1 VAEETLGET
10 AQPIER
16 HAVLADDPSRA
27 GVGVGDRIAVSDSPA
42 PESTQVR
49 RLLVLI
55 PAYNE
60 EGAVGTVVQQV
71 RSVCPNATVAVV
83 DDGSW
88 DATANVAWA
97 AGAEV
102 LQLPHHLGLGGAV
115 QMGYRFAYEQGFD
128 RVVRVDGD
136 GQHNPEE
143 IPKLLAALDEG
154 DYDLATGSRFLESN
168 GYEIEPLRRLGGL
181 IFSWILRPILGQK
194 ITDPTSGF
202 IAVNRRALEVFSRS
216 FPLEY
221 PEIEALVVLKRKAL
235 RFRETPA
242 RMRPRLAG
250 VSTIGNWK
258 AVYYMVRVLLG
269 VFVNVIKYERRFHQ
283 GKRG

>member
-1 VAEETLGET
+1 VN
-10 AQPIER
+10 
-16 HAVLADDPSRA
+16 PSSLWD
-27 GVGVGDRIAVSDSPA
+27 GGP
-42 PESTQVR
+42 
-49 RLLVLI
+49 LLVLI
-55 PAYNE
+55 PCYNE
-60 EGAVGTVVQQV
+60 ELAIGV
-71 RSVCPNATVAVV
+71 TVAQVQAVVDAPVLVV

-88 DATANVAWA
+88 DGTANVAAA

-115 QMGYRFAYEQGFD
+115 QMGYRFAFEHGFE

-136 GQHNPEE
+136 GQHVPEE
-143 IPKLLAALDEG
+143 IPRLLERLDSG
-154 DYDLATGSRFLESN
+154 GFDLVTGSRFLEEN
-168 GYEIEPLRRLGGL
+168 DYPVEPMRRLGGL
-181 IFSWILRPILGQK
+181 IFSAILRPILGQR

-235 RFRETPA
+235 RFCEVPA
-242 RMRPRLAG
+242 RMRQRIAG
-250 VSTIGNWK
+250 VSTINRWK

-283 GKRG
+283 GKRV

>member
-1 VAEETLGET
+1 MT
-10 AQPIER
+10 
-16 HAVLADDPSRA
+16 
-27 GVGVGDRIAVSDSPA
+27 SPE
-42 PESTQVR
+42 PVDQIGPR
-49 RLLVLI
+49 KLLILV

-60 EGAVGTVVQQV
+60 EGAVGTVVRQALAV
-71 RSVCPNATVAVV
+71 RPEATVAVV

-88 DATANVAWA
+88 DGTANVARA

-115 QMGYRFAYEQGFD
+115 QMGYRFAFEQGYD

-136 GQHNPEE
+136 GQHEAE
-143 IPKLLAALDEG
+143 DIPKLLAALEEG
-154 DYDLATGSRFLESN
+154 DYDLVAGSRFLEPS
-168 GYEIEPLRRLGGL
+168 GYKIEPMRRLGGL
-181 IFSWILRPILGQK
+181 IFSWVLRPILGQK

-258 AVYYMVRVLLG
+258 SVYYMVRVLLG
-269 VFVNVIKYERRFHQ
+269 VFANVIKYERRFHQ

>member
-1 VAEETLGET
+1 M
-10 AQPIER
+10 
-16 HAVLADDPSRA
+16 
-27 GVGVGDRIAVSDSPA
+27 SDCSPGK
-42 PESTQVR
+42 S
-49 RLLVLI
+49 LLILV
-55 PAYNE
+55 PAFNE
-60 EGAVGTVVQQV
+60 EGAVGTVVRQV
-71 RSVCPNATVAVV
+71 RQVCPDAVVAVV

-88 DATANVAWA
+88 DGTANVAQE

-115 QMGYRFAYEQGFD
+115 QMGYRFAFEQGYQ

-136 GQHNPEE
+136 GQHVPED
-143 IPKLLAALDEG
+143 IPNLLSALEEG
-154 DYDLATGSRFLESN
+154 DYDLVTGSRFLEPN
-168 GYEIEPLRRLGGL
+168 GYRVERMRRFGGL
-181 IFSWILRPILGQK
+181 IFSWVLRPILGQI

-250 VSTIGNWK
+250 VSTIGSWK

-269 VFVNVIKYERRFHQ
+269 VFANVIKYERRFHL

>member
-1 VAEETLGET
+1 MSE
-10 AQPIER
+10 AQEQAPPPR
-16 HAVLADDPSRA
+16 PAAVWDGGP
-27 GVGVGDRIAVSDSPA
+27 
-42 PESTQVR
+42 
-49 RLLVLI
+49 LLVLI
-55 PAYNE
+55 PCYNE
-60 EGAVGTVVQQV
+60 EAAIGVTIGQV
-71 RSVCPNATVAVV
+71 RAVVDAPVVVV

-88 DATANVAWA
+88 DGTANVARV

-115 QMGYRFAYEQGFD
+115 QMGYRFAFEHGFE

-136 GQHNPEE
+136 GQHVAED
-143 IPKLLAALDEG
+143 IPKLLAELDEG
-154 DYDLATGSRFLESN
+154 DVDLVAGSRFLGPSD
-168 GYEIEPLRRLGGL
+168 YPVQRLRRWGGL
-181 IFSWILRPILGQK
+181 LFSAVLRPILGQR

-202 IAVNRRALEVFSRS
+202 IAVNRQALEVFSRS

-235 RFRETPA
+235 RFCEVPA
-242 RMRPRLAG
+242 RMRPRIAG
-250 VSTIGNWK
+250 TSTITRWK

-269 VFVNVIKYERRFHQ
+269 VLVNVIKYERRFHQ